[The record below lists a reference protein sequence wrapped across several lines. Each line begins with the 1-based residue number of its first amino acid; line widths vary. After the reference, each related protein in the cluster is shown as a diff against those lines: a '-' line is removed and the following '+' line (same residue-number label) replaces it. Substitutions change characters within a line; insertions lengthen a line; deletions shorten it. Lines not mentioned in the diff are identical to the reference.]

1 MRIGAAPVVGEEG
14 EDGPGQGQDR
24 HDEQDQ
30 NVVGR
35 ELVRVDVAV
44 DKVGEHAH
52 DGDLFFFGFFYM
64 PPVSQLPMWWCAHAP
79 GAVLFGCEVSQ
90 RKKKNSRG

>member
-14 EDGPGQGQDR
+14 EDGPGQGQDG

-52 DGDLFFFGFFYM
+52 DGDLYLLHA
-64 PPVSQLPMWWCAHAP
+64 PPRQSGCPCDGGVRAHAP
-79 GAVLFGCEVSQ
+79 GAV
-90 RKKKNSRG
+90 